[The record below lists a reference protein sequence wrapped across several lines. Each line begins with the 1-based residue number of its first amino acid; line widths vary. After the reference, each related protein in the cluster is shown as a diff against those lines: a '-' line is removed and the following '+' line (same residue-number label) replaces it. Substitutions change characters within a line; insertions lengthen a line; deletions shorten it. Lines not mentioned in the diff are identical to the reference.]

1 MTQDHYGQWDKTLQ
15 REATAAIRA
24 TWQNDPLAIADAQ
37 AAALESGAANDA
49 ALESEKVQKKVHRSG
64 HVVN

>member
-1 MTQDHYGQWDKTLQ
+1 MGQDFTAGS
-15 REATAAIRA
+15 TAAIRA
-24 TWQNDPLAIADAQ
+24 SWQNDPLAIAEAQ
-37 AAALESGAANDA
+37 AAALESGAANA